1 LFAVLSAAGVTSVLG
16 QVDAVQQ
23 QAAVPVDSLLQML
36 TGDDAGLEGYSS
48 ASRDLAASGAAAVPV
63 LVKQLPNCGDL
74 AKLRIL
80 GTLSRIGPTSVPAL
94 PEVRR
99 LLQEGAP
106 AIRAASADCLRAL
119 GLAGREALPD
129 LFKALGDSDEITV
142 GTAARAID
150 ALDPDFVGT
159 RLANFLD
166 RLGTSPANVDRLQL
180 GTWYCIASRSANDT
194 VLARDLRHWMLVV
207 RFTGRE
213 EVLIGDIVGAGATS
227 VRDAPGPPR

>member
-1 LFAVLSAAGVTSVLG
+1 MNHRLVICLFAVLSAAGVTSVLG

-23 QAAVPVDSLLQML
+23 QDAVPVDSLLQML
-36 TGDDAGLEGYSS
+36 TSDGAGFEGYTS
-48 ASRDLAASGAAAVPV
+48 ASRDLAARGAEAVPS
-63 LVKQLPNCGDL
+63 LVKQLPAASDL

-80 GTLSRIGPTSVPAL
+80 GTLSRIGAASTPAL

-106 AIRAASADCLRAL
+106 AVRAASADCIRAL
-119 GLAGREALPD
+119 GPAGRDALPD

-159 RLANFLD
+159 RLADLLD
-166 RLGTSPANVDRLQL
+166 RLGTSPVRVDRLRL
-180 GTWYCIASRSANDT
+180 RTWHCIASHSVNDT
-194 VLARDLRHWMLVV
+194 AFVRDLRHWMLVV
-207 RFTGRE
+207 RFTDRDELRVGDMVGPGR
-213 EVLIGDIVGAGATS
+213 L
-227 VRDAPGPPR
+227 